1 MLSHIHQQ
9 FYEKL
14 SHILD
19 TQHWK
24 FYIVSL
30 SVCSILFFSF
40 PYYKRITDELQQ
52 KPDRY
57 LKWQQLK
64 AHAAHPFT
72 QIEAPPNSHQAKL
85 TFRLTM
91 PLLMRA
97 LQYNIVAFYLCQAL
111 LGIAFCWI
119 LADFSYKQFNNK
131 ILAGYITFGVA
142 NIYAGASFFVDTLA
156 SYDPFAYF
164 FLLAAIAYR
173 NPFSIF
179 FMVQLAAWTDERGL
193 IASCFVY
200 LFWLLNLHDFSKN
213 LNFSSLFKFSPQL
226 IAIMGSWLIYLGF
239 RFGLG
244 YFMDLH
250 APLGHIGLNIFIEN
264 IKLSA
269 IGAWTGLEG
278 FWLLIVIL
286 TTVLLYTKDYLL
298 LLLLTF
304 GALLISFTAMIVYD
318 ITRSISHLYLLIPI
332 SCYILYRKIG
342 EKELY
347 KVILACAVISFLF
360 PLYFVKDNMTYMEP
374 IYLRV
379 LEFIAK

>member
-19 TQHWK
+19 TKHWK

-30 SVCSILFFSF
+30 SVFSILFFSF

-52 KPDRY
+52 KQDRY
-57 LKWQQLK
+57 LKWQHLK

-72 QIEAPPNSHQAKL
+72 QIEAPPESHQAKL

-97 LQYNIVAFYLCQAL
+97 LQYNIIAFYLCQAL
-111 LGIAFCWI
+111 LGIAFCWV

-131 ILAGYITFGVA
+131 ILAGYITFGIA

-179 FMVQLAAWTDERGL
+179 SMIQLAAWTDERGL

-200 LFWLLNLHDFSKN
+200 IFWLLNLHDFSKN
-213 LNFSSLFKFSPQL
+213 ITFNSLFKFSSQL
-226 IAIMGSWLIYLGF
+226 IAIIGSWLTYLIL
-239 RFGLG
+239 RFGLS
-244 YFMDLH
+244 YF
-250 APLGHIGLNIFIEN
+250 IGLYTPTGDVGFDIFIEN
-264 IKLSA
+264 IKLSG
-269 IGAWTGLEG
+269 IGVWTGLEG
-278 FWLLIVIL
+278 FWLLILIL
-286 TTVLLYTKDYLL
+286 LIVLLYKKDYLL
-298 LLLLTF
+298 ISILAFATF
-304 GALLISFTAMIVYD
+304 IITFTAVVVYD

-332 SCYILYRKIG
+332 ACYILHRKIS

-347 KVILACAVISFLF
+347 KVILASTTVSFLF
-360 PLYFVKDNMTYMEP
+360 PLYFVKNNMTYMEP

-379 LEFIAK
+379 LEIIAK